1 MEWRDPVKITGRPVS
16 DHDPSVHHSVGG
28 FQFLDAMGMRILA
41 GRGLTRN
48 DTATSPRVAVISEAM
63 ARNYFPGVSPI
74 GRHFSIGADPPWQN
88 IEVVGVV
95 NDAKYIA
102 VNEKTEP
109 AAFYPETQHDGFLSS
124 LVIRYSGDS
133 GRLVPQVRR
142 AVAAVD
148 PGVLVTEFKPMH
160 EIVERSMTQQRV
172 LAQLSIAFAVLAA
185 LLACVGIYG
194 VMSYGI
200 ARRTNEFGIRMA
212 MGAERRDVLRMVLR
226 EAITLAA
233 TGVVC
238 GLGIALASGRLVNG
252 VLFGLDP
259 HDPFAIGIAT
269 ALMIAVALGA
279 GWVPAQRATRIE
291 PMRALRHE

>member
-1 MEWRDPVKITGRPVS
+1 MRQALHLYFVS
-16 DHDPSVHHSVGG
+16 
-28 FQFLDAMGMRILA
+28 R
-41 GRGLTRN
+41 
-48 DTATSPRVAVISEAM
+48 
-63 ARNYFPGVSPI
+63 
-74 GRHFSIGADPPWQN
+74 
-88 IEVVGVV
+88 
-95 NDAKYIA
+95 
-102 VNEKTEP
+102 P

-142 AVAAVD
+142 VVAAVD

-252 VLFGLDP
+252 VLFGLEP